1 MSFKLG
7 EQQLLL
13 RSSIRKLVDEKIRPN
28 AIQREHEGKF
38 PWDTFTAL
46 KEHGFVGLGIPIEYG
61 GQGGGLLDLAL
72 VCEEIAKVCNN
83 SAIPMLL
90 SYMFCLPVLLFGN
103 KEQKRKYASKIARGE
118 LMGCYGLTEP
128 NAGSDA
134 ASIETKAVKK
144 GDYYIINGT
153 KAFISNFI
161 ASGLVLIMART
172 DPNTKPSRGITAFL
186 VEKNPNADT
195 PGFVEVKSMPK
206 YSMTSIQTCEFTMK
220 DLKVRADNVLGKEG
234 DGFKI
239 AMESLNRARILTA
252 ATAVGV
258 AQGAIDECVE
268 YAKVRKAFGQPIGA
282 FQGISFKLADM
293 QTKVDA
299 ARLLVYR
306 AAEENDENGPQLSTY
321 GAMAKLFA
329 CDVAEETATE
339 GAQILGGIGFLK
351 TTSMCRRM
359 LDMKA
364 WQIAEGSQEIQR
376 VFISRSML
384 GRL

>member
-1 MSFKLG
+1 MGFQLG

-13 RSSIRKLVDEKIRPN
+13 RAAIRKLVDEKIRPN
-28 AIQREHEGKF
+28 AIEREHEGKF

-46 KEHGFVGLGIPIEYG
+46 KEHGFIGLSIPEEYD
-61 GQGGGLLDLAL
+61 GQGGGLLDLSL
-72 VCEEIAKVCNN
+72 VCEEISKVCLN
-83 SAIPMLL
+83 SAIPVIL
-90 SYMFCLPVLLFGN
+90 SAMFCLPVLLFGT
-103 KEQKRKYASKIARGE
+103 EDQKQKYASKIARGE

-128 NAGSDA
+128 GAGSDA
-134 ASIETKAVKK
+134 AAIETKAVRN
-144 GDYYIINGT
+144 GDYYVINGT
-153 KAFISNFI
+153 KVFISNFI
-161 ASGLVLIMART
+161 NSGLVLIMART
-172 DPNTKPSRGITAFL
+172 DPSVKPSRGITAFL

-195 PGFVEVKSMPK
+195 PGFVDVKAMPK
-206 YSMTSIQTCEFTMK
+206 YSMTSIPTCEFTMK
-220 DLKVRADNVLGKEG
+220 DLRVPIGNILANEG
-234 DGFKI
+234 DGFKV
-239 AMESLNRARILTA
+239 AVESLNRARIITA

-258 AQGAIDECVE
+258 AQGAIDECIE
-268 YAKVRKAFGQPIGA
+268 YAKVRNAFGKPIGA

-306 AAEENDENGPQLSTY
+306 AAEECDEGGPQLSMY

-329 CDVAEETATE
+329 CDVAEEAATE
-339 GAQILGGIGFLK
+339 GAEILGGIGFLK

-376 VFISRSML
+376 VFISRGML